1 MESENSMFL
10 LHGIRGG
17 SITYFDLKEKNLL
30 PPSLY
35 IIYIKIM

>member
-17 SITYFDLKEKNLL
+17 SITYFDLKKK
-30 PPSLY
+30 
-35 IIYIKIM
+35 IYYHPHFILFILK